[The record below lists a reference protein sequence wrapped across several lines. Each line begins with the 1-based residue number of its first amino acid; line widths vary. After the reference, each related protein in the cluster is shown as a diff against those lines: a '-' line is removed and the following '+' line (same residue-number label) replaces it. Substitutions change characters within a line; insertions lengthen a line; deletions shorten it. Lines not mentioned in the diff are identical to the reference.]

1 MCDVDSIRA
10 LRSTIRDKLIPHAV
24 SWYTGEAMDGEEF
37 DDESGEGGL
46 EEDEEE
52 EEEEE
57 EDEEEDDDDNDD
69 ADDGAK
75 YEK

>member
-1 MCDVDSIRA
+1 MCDVDSICA

-24 SWYTGEAMDGEEF
+24 SWYTGEAIDGEEF

-46 EEDEEE
+46 EEDEDED
-52 EEEEE
+52 EEE
-57 EDEEEDDDDNDD
+57 EDEDDDDDDD
-69 ADDGAK
+69 ADDDGAK